1 MFYDPMIAKLVAGG
15 TDRPAAIAH
24 MRAALDAFYIRGI
37 SHNIPF
43 LATVMAHPRFAAGDL
58 STGFIAEEFPEG
70 FTSAEM
76 VPDDPALLV
85 AVAATV
91 HRRLAERSAR
101 ISGQVPGLDRR
112 AGDAYVAVVGALE
125 GAADKDGQREYR
137 RPEEPTSEL
146 QSLMRTSY
154 AVFC

>member
-1 MFYDPMIAKLVAGG
+1 
-15 TDRPAAIAH
+15 
-24 MRAALDAFYIRGI
+24 
-37 SHNIPF
+37 
-43 LATVMAHPRFAAGDL
+43 
-58 STGFIAEEFPEG
+58 
-70 FTSAEM
+70 M
-76 VPDDPALLV
+76 VPGDPALLV

-137 RPEEPTSEL
+137 LTASPNEAGCIVEIEGRLYSVTTGWKPGKPISRGRVNDRTIRVQIDRRSIDYRL
-146 QSLMRTSY
+146 SHDGMMRSAHVRTPVTK
-154 AVFC
+154 A